1 MLRVNF
7 PALLHLQNA
16 PHPCLEI
23 AWPTRAKGKKK
34 NALGDIS
41 LYLIVIRTYCKIIF
55 SELRKR
61 KKCYFIHKTW
71 IQFYPFY
78 HKRARM
84 LRLIKKV
91 CIICCWEC
99 RNLLVSFSI
108 RAAGHGKILLLNGDL
123 VLPII
128 NATIYSI
135 YILSRCNWNA

>member
-16 PHPCLEI
+16 PTHVLNSPDQ
-23 AWPTRAKGKKK
+23 RGRKGKK
-34 NALGDIS
+34 NALSDIS
-41 LYLIVIRTYCKIIF
+41 LYLIVIRTYCKKIF

-71 IQFYPFY
+71 IQFYTFY

-84 LRLIKKV
+84 LRLIKIV
-91 CIICCWEC
+91 CIICCLEC